1 MAYQVIL
8 GAGPLSRQ
16 WSVCTILVTALSFLG
31 TVGAGEFVSPC
42 ESADNTGE
50 PSVLEEPRGPL
61 PLNKTLFLGY
71 AFLLTMATTSDK
83 LASRSKLLDGP
94 TGSSEEEEGKFP
106 GALIHAL
113 SFQFPCEEGSVF
125 LLRQGSGPVLTM
137 ILVQ

>member
-1 MAYQVIL
+1 M
-8 GAGPLSRQ
+8 
-16 WSVCTILVTALSFLG
+16 
-31 TVGAGEFVSPC
+31 SPC

-83 LASRSKLLDGP
+83 LTSRSKLLDGP
-94 TGSSEEEEGKFP
+94 TGSSEEEEGRFP

-113 SFQFPCEEGSVF
+113 SCHFLCEAVVLFVKAGEWVSVYHD
-125 LLRQGSGPVLTM
+125 SGQLSKINLCPTSDL
-137 ILVQ
+137 

>member
-1 MAYQVIL
+1 M
-8 GAGPLSRQ
+8 
-16 WSVCTILVTALSFLG
+16 VCVYHFSNCALSFLG

-42 ESADNTGE
+42 ESGDNTGE

-83 LASRSKLLDGP
+83 LTSRSKLLDGP
-94 TGSSEEEEGKFP
+94 TGSSEEEEGEFP

-113 SFQFPCEEGSVF
+113 SFCLSISFV
-125 LLRQGSGPVLTM
+125 RQCSFC
-137 ILVQ
+137 